1 MSYLKEKI
9 LKDGIVQS
17 GDVLKVDSFLNH
29 QIDPIVLKEIAKE
42 FAVSIPNVHGVIKR
56 CKHGNTPKRGKFAGT
71 IIIEVPMAE

>member
-42 FAVSIPNVHGVIKR
+42 FLAYFKNGEGEKVTNLDVFMNSNDLKLYFQISVKNEG
-56 CKHGNTPKRGKFAGT
+56 
-71 IIIEVPMAE
+71 